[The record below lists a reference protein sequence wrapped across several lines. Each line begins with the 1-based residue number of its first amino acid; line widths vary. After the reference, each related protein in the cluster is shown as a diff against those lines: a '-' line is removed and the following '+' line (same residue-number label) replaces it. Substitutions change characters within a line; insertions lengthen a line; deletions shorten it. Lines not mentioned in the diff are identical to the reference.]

1 MRNEVPRKMERAGGI
16 LLHPISLPSSCGI
29 GDLGSA
35 ANRWLA
41 WLGESGCGL
50 WQMLPLGPPGYSES
64 PYQSYSSFAGNPLL
78 ISLDGLVED
87 GLLAQQDL
95 DHVPDFPP
103 DRIAY
108 NDVMAFKYS
117 ALDLAAERFFG
128 GANESLIQVYETYE
142 NENRDWLDDFA
153 LFMALKEAHDGLPWT
168 SWEIELAARR
178 PDAIGRA
185 AEEMASSLDKYRFH
199 QFVFSRQWQSVRQRA
214 RASGVELIG
223 DLPIYVAHDS
233 VDTWVHPEL
242 FQLDANG
249 MPTYVA
255 GVPPDYFSPTG
266 QRWGNPLYRWE
277 KMQANGFHW
286 WIRRFRAVLRWVDL
300 VRFDH
305 FLGLNRYW
313 QIPAANLTAEQGTW
327 QPAPGEE
334 LLDKLQ
340 DALGG
345 LPIIVED
352 LGLVTPEVEAL
363 RDRFG
368 LPGMKILQFAFDG
381 DSENPFLPDHYP
393 SNCVAYTGTHDN
405 DTARGWYEN
414 APEQIRD
421 RFRRYTGSD
430 GTHVAWDM
438 IRALWHSKADRTLAQ
453 MQDLLEL
460 GNEARMNV
468 PGTSS
473 GNWRWRMQ
481 ESQLTLQLA
490 EKLRA
495 LNETTDRMR
504 G

>member
-168 SWEIELAARR
+168 SWETELAARR

-381 DSENPFLPDHYP
+381 DSENPFLPDRYP

-405 DTARGWYEN
+405 DTASGWYEN

>member
-1 MRNEVPRKMERAGGI
+1 MSDEVQRKTERASGI
-16 LLHPISLPSSCGI
+16 LLHPISLPSAHGI
-29 GDLGSA
+29 GDLGPA
-35 ANRWLA
+35 ADRWLE
-41 WLGESGCGL
+41 WLGESGCAL

-64 PYQSYSSFAGNPLL
+64 PYQNYSSFAGNPLL
-78 ISLDGLVED
+78 ISLDSLVED
-87 GLLAQQDL
+87 GLLTQQDL
-95 DHVPDFPP
+95 DPRPEFPRG
-103 DRIAY
+103 RIAY
-108 NDVMAFKYS
+108 NDVMTFKYA

-128 GANESLIQVYETYE
+128 GANDSLMETYE
-142 NENRDWLDDFA
+142 AYEDENRDWLDDFA
-153 LFMALKEAHDGLPWT
+153 LFMALKDTHDGLPWT
-168 SWEIELAARR
+168 AWESELTARQ
-178 PDAIGRA
+178 PDAIARA
-185 AEEMASSLDKYRFH
+185 AREMASVLNKYRFH
-199 QFVFSRQWQSVRQRA
+199 QFIFSRQWRSIRQRA
-214 RASGVELIG
+214 RAIGVKLIG

-242 FQLDANG
+242 FQLDARG

-277 KMQANGFHW
+277 LMRANGFHW
-286 WIRRFRAVLRWVDL
+286 WIHRFQAVLRWVDL

-313 QIPAANLTAEQGTW
+313 QIPAANTTAEQGTW
-327 QPAPGEE
+327 QPAPGGE
-334 LLDKLQ
+334 LLNTLQ

-381 DSENPFLPDHYP
+381 DSENPFLPHHYP

-405 DTARGWYEN
+405 ETGRGWYEN
-414 APEQIRD
+414 ASEQIRD

-438 IRALWHSKADRTLAQ
+438 IRALWDSKADRTLAQ

-473 GNWRWRMQ
+473 GNWCWRMQ
-481 ESQLTLQLA
+481 ENHLTSQLA
-490 EKLRA
+490 EKIRE
-495 LNETTDRMR
+495 LNKATDRLV

>member
-168 SWEIELAARR
+168 SWETELAARR